1 MRRKMTRKPTHPGEI
16 IKAHYM
22 EPLGLSVTALAVRL
36 GVSRKTLSS
45 IVNER
50 SSVTPDMAL
59 RLSRAFSTS
68 PELWLN
74 LQQAHDLWEAETSKG
89 GWQSVEP
96 LYAPK
101 DVITPAAAEDGAVQ
115 ESSATAPRRRTPS
128 K

>member
-22 EPLGLSVTALAVRL
+22 EPLGLSVTTLAAHL

-50 SSVTPDMAL
+50 SGVTSSMAL

-68 PELWLN
+68 AELWFN
-74 LQQAHDLWEAETSKG
+74 MQRSFDLWVAENERTD
-89 GWQSVEP
+89 WQKVKPVYVPE
-96 LYAPK
+96 
-101 DVITPAAAEDGAVQ
+101 AAAGEAQ
-115 ESSATAPRRRTPS
+115 A
-128 K
+128 

>member
-22 EPLGLSVTALAVRL
+22 EPLGLSVTALAARL

-50 SSVTPDMAL
+50 SGVTPDMAL

-68 PELWLN
+68 AELWFN
-74 LQQAHDLWEAETSKG
+74 MQRGYDLWIAENEHTD
-89 GWQSVEP
+89 WQRVEP
-96 LYAPK
+96 VYVP
-101 DVITPAAAEDGAVQ
+101 
-115 ESSATAPRRRTPS
+115 ESFIEGTQA
-128 K
+128 